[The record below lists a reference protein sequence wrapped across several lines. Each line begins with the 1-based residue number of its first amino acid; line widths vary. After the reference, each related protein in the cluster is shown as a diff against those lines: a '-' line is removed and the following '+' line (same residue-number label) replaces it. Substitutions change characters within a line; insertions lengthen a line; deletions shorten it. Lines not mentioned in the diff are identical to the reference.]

1 MKIIGITGSSGA
13 GKTTL
18 SKILN
23 EREDVKIIDAD
34 KVVKE
39 MSVPGTEYLNSI
51 KETFGQEVF
60 FEDGNL
66 NRKKLAEKIYND
78 NTSRENLNKLTFN
91 YVVKEIISRIKNIND
106 EKIKFTII
114 DAPLLFES
122 NLDKCCDYV
131 IALIADFDLKVRRI
145 CKRDNIDEET
155 AKSRLNIQNED
166 SFYIEKSDFVI
177 HNGENSDLK
186 VEIEKIFKE
195 ILDKKGRK

>member
-1 MKIIGITGSSGA
+1 MKTIGITGSSGS

-23 EREDVKIIDAD
+23 ERDDVTVIDAD
-34 KVVKE
+34 KVVRE
-39 MSVPGTEYLNSI
+39 LSVPGTEYLTSI

-60 FEDGNL
+60 LEDGNL
-66 NRKKLAEKIYND
+66 NRKKLAQKIYND
-78 NTSRENLNKLTFN
+78 NSSREKLNTLTFN
-91 YVVKEIISRIKNIND
+91 YVVNEIITRIKNIND
-106 EKIKFTII
+106 EKIKFAII

-131 IALIADFDLKVRRI
+131 IALVADFELKVRRI

-166 SFYIEKSDFVI
+166 SYYTEKSDFVI
-177 HNGENSDLK
+177 HNSENSDLK
-186 VEIEKIFKE
+186 TEIEKIFKE
-195 ILDKKGRK
+195 ILKD